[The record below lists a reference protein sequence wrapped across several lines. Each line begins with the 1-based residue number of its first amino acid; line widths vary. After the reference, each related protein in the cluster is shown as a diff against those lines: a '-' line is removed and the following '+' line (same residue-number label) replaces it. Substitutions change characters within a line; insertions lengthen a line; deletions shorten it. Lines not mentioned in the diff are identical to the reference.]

1 MKKNVLAHLKAVS
14 DTNNAE
20 VYLSSD
26 FVSNIVITGN
36 NMITIPYLFC
46 SLPHPCL
53 TFHRHWEEGSA
64 SVVETRFR
72 GKSAI
77 FSSSS
82 SSSSSSADSIG
93 SAFTCTMAYAEGTL
107 TTGDRWL
114 WLLDVDNEMLL
125 LLSGVACRAS
135 MRWGWICLRS
145 AANIST
151 GSSLLL
157 PLLPDSRTDIHH
169 HCKYVTYTTCSFI
182 RRYFLGKQNN
192 SWNQWFLLE
201 DKNDTSVHLSY
212 IGGECSTYGGE
223 EYTGF

>member
-1 MKKNVLAHLKAVS
+1 
-14 DTNNAE
+14 
-20 VYLSSD
+20 
-26 FVSNIVITGN
+26 
-36 NMITIPYLFC
+36 MITISYLFC

-53 TFHRHWEEGSA
+53 TFHRHWDDGSA

-82 SSSSSSADSIG
+82 SSSSSSPADSIG

-107 TTGDRWL
+107 TTGDRWV
-114 WLLDVDNEMLL
+114 WLLDVGNEMLL

-157 PLLPDSRTDIHH
+157 PLLPDSRTDTHD
-169 HCKYVTYTTCSFI
+169 HCKYVTYITCSFI
-182 RRYFLGKQNN
+182 RRYFLGEQND
-192 SWNQWFLLE
+192 SWNQWCLLE
-201 DKNDTSVHLSY
+201 HKNDTSVHLS
-212 IGGECSTYGGE
+212 
-223 EYTGF
+223 

>member
-1 MKKNVLAHLKAVS
+1 MKKYVLAHLKAVS

-26 FVSNIVITGN
+26 YVSNTVITGN
-36 NMITIPYLFC
+36 NMITISYLLC
-46 SLPHPCL
+46 SLLHPCL
-53 TFHRHWEEGSA
+53 TFHRHWDDGSA

-82 SSSSSSADSIG
+82 SSSSSSSPADSIG

-157 PLLPDSRTDIHH
+157 PLLPDSRTDIHD
-169 HCKYVTYTTCSFI
+169 HCEYMTYKCSFI
-182 RRYFLGKQNN
+182 RRYFFGGSKTIAGINGF
-192 SWNQWFLLE
+192 FL
-201 DKNDTSVHLSY
+201 KMKMT
-212 IGGECSTYGGE
+212 
-223 EYTGF
+223 